1 MGGLEEYGERKSEPR
16 LITNTLVNSHNPSL
30 RFLRADSTAILYTD
44 QSARFA
50 ASTLTMHRWSPGVM
64 TQRVLSQP

>member
-50 ASTLTMHRWSPGVM
+50 ASTLTMHR
-64 TQRVLSQP
+64 